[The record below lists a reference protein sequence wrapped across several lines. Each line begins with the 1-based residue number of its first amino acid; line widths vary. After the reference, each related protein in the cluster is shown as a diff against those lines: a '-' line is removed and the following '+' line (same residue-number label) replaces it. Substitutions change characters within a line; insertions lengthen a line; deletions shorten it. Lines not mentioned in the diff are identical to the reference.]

1 VLRIMSFLDF
11 IGTMSAFVW
20 LYRSL
25 LSEFGYGKSEISYCF
40 SKLSCIF
47 VSYFYF
53 KIQKTLF
60 IQFKNMNLDK
70 LIAITGMSG
79 IYRAVVSRKNGM
91 IVEDL
96 DLRQQRFVPLRGY
109 QFSPLQTIG
118 IYTDD
123 NATLGL
129 QEVFQKMLD
138 TFETNPPVAAD
149 AASKELFAYFGD
161 ILPNY
166 DRDRVKQ
173 SDVRKIIKWFT
184 FLKQRGVLDA
194 APAEAETE
202 EKVAEA

>member
-1 VLRIMSFLDF
+1 
-11 IGTMSAFVW
+11 
-20 LYRSL
+20 
-25 LSEFGYGKSEISYCF
+25 
-40 SKLSCIF
+40 
-47 VSYFYF
+47 
-53 KIQKTLF
+53 
-60 IQFKNMNLDK
+60 MNLDK